1 MKVVVHK
8 EYAQSISAEEVTDK
22 RDVVDLRDATDF
34 DDMKDLRFFNEREYY
49 HGWSEGEDI
58 VLLRRD
64 PETGRRIKEVHP
76 FEWYFYLARED
87 FDRLPADKVAWLCR
101 HHAKRVEPDPAF
113 PDRYV
118 RVYVPYKY
126 PKIDHDRIF
135 QRVGDPDAGAMWLAP
150 YVLGE
155 RPHAVRFPQDRERW
169 THLHEA
175 LEWCQRKGLT
185 PLEADL
191 TPKQRFLTDYDLH
204 IQARYHL
211 GFVDIETDDTVGGF
225 DNKEHNRILSIAWE
239 GDRVEKD
246 PDDRGFV
253 ILEAETDEAEREML
267 LRFKREC
274 LARYDVVA
282 AWNGFGF
289 DFPIIIYRFRK
300 HRIPIDWRYH
310 LFADPL
316 PVFKRH
322 YVRAGADAISYSL
335 DAIGSA
341 VLKMSKLDWRTEFRR
356 RQPGVVPKFINLYRR
371 EPGLLEEY
379 NRYDATI
386 LRKLE
391 AFTGFVAIEQ
401 IFCRVANGFANDW
414 NISTKIDQLLLKKGF
429 KDGHH
434 FPTRFWSPG
443 RPEQYEGAYVFPPK
457 VGMHENVCAF
467 DFKSLYPSM
476 VRAFNISPES
486 IVKAV
491 DREDFLRKYGP
502 DSLCRCPVVDCGGVM
517 KGGATFRKDREGY
530 ISQMFVRTL
539 ERRRKYTTLQSERLK
554 EVGSTQDDLFLLYY
568 RLAYSF
574 KRLGLSFYGDLGNP
588 RSRYYDTE
596 LAEAITL
603 AGRFF
608 IQQTAK
614 YAEEVG
620 GYKAIYGDSVTGR
633 RNLVLLDPAGRLRVL
648 PVERLWAE
656 LSGEAEARSDGKEVK
671 RADGWRSMSALEG
684 GGSTWAP
691 VAEVIRHRTGKRILR
706 LTTPEG
712 QVEVT
717 EDHGVTVL
725 RDGALAERTAAEVHR
740 DGEELVRVDVPPVAE
755 VAEVDLLAEVGS
767 YRREYARE
775 VSQARHVRRAEVR
788 LGSERA
794 SDGMDFLL
802 LTFEGEIGF
811 EPTERVRFRR
821 RFRVGTPELDALLDL
836 LGTFC
841 AEGSVSVVGDR
852 FGGASI
858 GMEDRA
864 RMAELSAVYQLL
876 CPTAGSDG
884 LTDDGRKLQMRC
896 ELISLLFARLCG
908 VGADGKRVPGFVY
921 HLPERER
928 RRFLSAY
935 LRGDGHFWND
945 RRGGA
950 TWEDFDGWE
959 CGSNSLEL
967 SSGLAVLCRQ
977 LGVPYGVRTGVSA
990 LSGNVW
996 YGLRTKK
1003 LRGRSHCFLRRHG
1016 RATPRLEEVPGDGF
1030 VYDLC
1035 VPGSQ
1040 RFTEALGCVSL
1051 HNTDSLYIQ
1060 LAPTGRTWS
1069 SEEARIAELNGKAEK
1084 FLEYVQTR
1092 YDAHLRSFGCRMDWN
1107 VVLLEYE
1114 DVYDRIFFV
1123 VKKRYAGRLLVHKG
1137 ERTDNVEVKG
1147 LEVMRSDCS
1156 GMTRRLQQRV
1166 LDGILMER
1174 MSGEEIER
1182 TIIAPEFT
1190 RCAENQLTAAEVS
1203 IGKGI
1208 SKEPE
1213 RYKTKAL
1220 HVKLAEEI
1228 RATGREFFV
1237 GMKVEYVVTSVKPNL
1252 NGVLRE
1258 DFEDAAGA
1266 ITYAAEYYW
1275 DRVIYPASLRI
1286 LQVCFPEKDWKRWL
1300 VENRRRRRDLV
1311 QRYQRWFLDPKRVGK
1326 AVERIRENVR
1336 GLLQEED
1343 LVELR
1348 RSPRIRTIAGR
1359 GSEHETREEVDLSGD
1374 A

>member
-1 MKVVVHK
+1 VEFRTGASLAQDADAQGLATDFSSARKAPVVHK
-8 EYAQSISAEEVTDK
+8 EYAQSISADAVSDK

-34 DDMKDLRFFNEREYY
+34 DEMKDLRFFNEREYY

-64 PETGRRIKEVHP
+64 PATGKRIKEVHP
-76 FEWYFYLARED
+76 FEWYFFLTRED
-87 FDRLPADKVAWLCR
+87 FERIPEEKWAWLCR
-101 HHAKRVEPDPAF
+101 NHAKRVVPDPEF

-118 RVYVPYKY
+118 RVYVSYKY
-126 PKIDHDRIF
+126 PKIDHDQIF
-135 QRVGDPDAGAMWLAP
+135 RKVGDPDAGAMWLAP

-155 RPHAVRFPQDRERW
+155 RPHAVRFPQDRDRW
-169 THLHEA
+169 TPIQETI
-175 LEWCQRKGLT
+175 EWCRRKGLE

-204 IQARYHL
+204 IQPKYHL
-211 GFVDIETDDTVGGF
+211 GFIDIETDDSVGGF

-239 GDRVEKD
+239 GDRAEED
-246 PDDRGFV
+246 PEDRGFV
-253 ILEAETDEAEREML
+253 RLEAETDEAEREML

-274 LARYDVVA
+274 VARYDVIA

-289 DFPIIIYRFRK
+289 DFPILIFRFRK

-322 YVRAGADAISYSL
+322 YVRAGSDAISYSL
-335 DAIGSA
+335 DAIGAA
-341 VLKMSKLDWRTEFRR
+341 VLKMRKMDWRTEFRKR
-356 RQPGVVPKFINLYRR
+356 RPGVVPKFINLYRH
-371 EPGLLEEY
+371 EPALLEEY

-414 NISTKIDQLLLKKGF
+414 NISTKIDQLLLKKAF
-429 KDGHH
+429 KSGHH
-434 FPTRFWSPG
+434 FATRYWSPS
-443 RPEQYEGAYVFPPK
+443 RPEQYEGAYVFPPV

-476 VRAFNISPES
+476 VRAFNISPETL
-486 IVKAV
+486 IKEE
-491 DREDFLRKYGP
+491 DRENFLLEHGP
-502 DSLCRCPVVDCGGVM
+502 DSLCRCPAVDVGDGVM
-517 KGGATFRKDREGY
+517 KGGSTFRRDREGY

-539 ERRRKYTTLQSERLK
+539 ERRKKYTTLQSQRLK
-554 EVGSTQDDLFLLYY
+554 EVGTTQDDLFLLYY

-574 KRLGLSFYGDLGNP
+574 KRLGLSFYGDMGNP

-608 IQQTAK
+608 IMHTAR

-620 GYKAIYGDSVTGR
+620 GYRALYGD
-633 RNLVLLDPAGRLRVL
+633 
-648 PVERLWAE
+648 
-656 LSGEAEARSDGKEVK
+656 
-671 RADGWRSMSALEG
+671 
-684 GGSTWAP
+684 
-691 VAEVIRHRTGKRILR
+691 
-706 LTTPEG
+706 
-712 QVEVT
+712 
-717 EDHGVTVL
+717 
-725 RDGALAERTAAEVHR
+725 
-740 DGEELVRVDVPPVAE
+740 
-755 VAEVDLLAEVGS
+755 
-767 YRREYARE
+767 
-775 VSQARHVRRAEVR
+775 
-788 LGSERA
+788 
-794 SDGMDFLL
+794 
-802 LTFEGEIGF
+802 
-811 EPTERVRFRR
+811 
-821 RFRVGTPELDALLDL
+821 
-836 LGTFC
+836 
-841 AEGSVSVVGDR
+841 
-852 FGGASI
+852 
-858 GMEDRA
+858 
-864 RMAELSAVYQLL
+864 
-876 CPTAGSDG
+876 
-884 LTDDGRKLQMRC
+884 
-896 ELISLLFARLCG
+896 
-908 VGADGKRVPGFVY
+908 
-921 HLPERER
+921 
-928 RRFLSAY
+928 
-935 LRGDGHFWND
+935 
-945 RRGGA
+945 
-950 TWEDFDGWE
+950 
-959 CGSNSLEL
+959 
-967 SSGLAVLCRQ
+967 
-977 LGVPYGVRTGVSA
+977 
-990 LSGNVW
+990 
-996 YGLRTKK
+996 
-1003 LRGRSHCFLRRHG
+1003 
-1016 RATPRLEEVPGDGF
+1016 
-1030 VYDLC
+1030 
-1035 VPGSQ
+1035 
-1040 RFTEALGCVSL
+1040 
-1051 HNTDSLYIQ
+1051 TDSLYIQ
-1060 LAPTGRTWS
+1060 LAPTGKTWP
-1069 SEEARIAELNGKAEK
+1069 SEEARIAELNEKAER
-1084 FLEYVQTR
+1084 FLEYVGSR
-1092 YDAHLRSFGCRMDWN
+1092 YEAHLRSFNCNMDWN

-1114 DVYDRIFFV
+1114 DVYDRVFFV

-1137 ERTDNVEVKG
+1137 EKTDNVEVKG

-1166 LDGILMER
+1166 LDAVLMER

-1190 RCAENQLTAAEVS
+1190 RCAENQLTPAEVS

-1252 NGVLRE
+1252 NGVIRE
-1258 DFEDAAGA
+1258 EYEDAGGA
-1266 ITYAAEYYW
+1266 ISYAAEYYW